1 MLMPDQQVRHP
12 LFAWFYSRVSTSL
25 DAAGVGQL
33 RAELLAGL
41 SGAVVEVGA
50 GNGLNFGHYPD
61 TVAGVQAVEPEP
73 HLRGR
78 AEQAAASAAVPVKVV
93 EGTAERLP
101 AEDGSA
107 DAVVATLMF
116 CSVPDVSAALA
127 EIRRVLRPGGQ
138 LVFMEHVRGESRVCQ
153 FVQRVADGTIRPA
166 LMGGCRTHR
175 DPVAAIKTAGFTVVR
190 LTTYRQPESR
200 LPWPTVPHAR
210 GIAVR
215 D

>member
-1 MLMPDQQVRHP
+1 MPDQQVRHP
-12 LFAWFYSRVSTSL
+12 LFARFYSRVSASME
-25 DAAGVGQL
+25 AAGVGQI

-41 SGAVVEVGA
+41 AGPVVEVGA
-50 GNGLNFGHYPD
+50 GNGLNFRHYPG
-61 TVAGVQAVEPEP
+61 TVTSVLAVEPEP
-73 HLRGR
+73 HLRGL
-78 AEQAAASAAVPVKVV
+78 AEQASASAGVPVKVV
-93 EGTAERLP
+93 DGTAAELP

-116 CSVPDVSAALA
+116 CSVPDVSAALG

-138 LVFMEHVRGESRVCQ
+138 FVFMEHVRGDSRACQ
-153 FVQRVADGTIRPA
+153 YVQRFADATIRPA
-166 LMGGCRTHR
+166 LMGGCHAYR
-175 DPVAAIKTAGFTVVR
+175 DPVTAIKSAGFTVARV
-190 LTTYRQPESR
+190 TKYRQPDSR